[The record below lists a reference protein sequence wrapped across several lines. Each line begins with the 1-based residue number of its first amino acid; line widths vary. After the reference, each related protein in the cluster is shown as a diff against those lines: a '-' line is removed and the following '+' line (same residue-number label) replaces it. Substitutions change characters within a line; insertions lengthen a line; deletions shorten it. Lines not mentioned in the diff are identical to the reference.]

1 MARNIGG
8 FDPYKEDKEK
18 ELAKKGEFKKAQFQQ
33 LKRIRASLDADPLK
47 RVFASQKAGQ
57 TSKSNNKS
65 VKITLPT
72 LKFLEK
78 KNP

>member
-1 MARNIGG
+1 
-8 FDPYKEDKEK
+8 
-18 ELAKKGEFKKAQFQQ
+18 LAGLTRIKKIKKKNLQKKGEFKKAQFQQ